1 MKFNEHEDWNRKEA
15 ASASNA
21 ALLALRA
28 AAMSASYP
36 RLTVCPYGT
45 PADESRDVDAVF
57 VPVNSVP
64 VEVRPSQSGMDS
76 FGEV

>member
-1 MKFNEHEDWNRKEA
+1 VKFKEHDDWNRKEA
-15 ASASNA
+15 ASATVA
-21 ALLALRA
+21 ELALLA

-36 RLTVCPYGT
+36 RLTIFPYGT

-57 VPVNSVP
+57 CPVNSVP
-64 VEVRPSQSGMDS
+64 IEIRPSQSGMDS

>member
-1 MKFNEHEDWNRKEA
+1 VKFNEHDDWNRKEA
-15 ASASNA
+15 ASASTVA
-21 ALLALRA
+21 ELALLS

-57 VPVNSVP
+57 CPVNSVP
-64 VEVRPSQSGMDS
+64 IEVRPSQSGMDS